1 MTSKEAFE
9 EIIKV
14 CNYYHRQISNFDCET
29 VCGYPIKKIERDL
42 EVLEILK
49 SSIVY
54 DEREIEKH
62 KFMNLSAT
70 IFGDDNMNK
79 IKEWLENDN

>member
-29 VCGYPIKKIERDL
+29 ICGYPIKNIEKDL

-49 SSIVY
+49 SSIVVY
-54 DEREIEKH
+54 EERQIEKH
-62 KFMNLSAT
+62 KFMNLSTT
-70 IFGDDNMNK
+70 IFGDDNINK
-79 IKEWLENDN
+79 IKEWLENE

>member
-14 CNYYHRQISNFDCET
+14 CNYYHRQISKFDCET

-54 DEREIEKH
+54 DERKIEKH

-70 IFGDDNMNK
+70 IFGDDNINK
-79 IKEWLENDN
+79 IKEWLENE

>member
-1 MTSKEAFE
+1 MNSKEAFE

-14 CNYYHRQISNFDCET
+14 CNYYHRQKSNFDCET
-29 VCGYPIKKIERDL
+29 VCGYPIKNIEKDL

-54 DEREIEKH
+54 GERQIEKH

-70 IFGDDNMNK
+70 IFGDDNINK